1 MPAYT
6 SGSLTGSN
14 LEIGIALVLQDRF
27 SNQARE
33 ASSQIKR
40 LHNEAKMAVTAN
52 LQSAKSMADTV
63 MGWSGRALGGISS
76 MLQEGA
82 GFVDTMTTVKAITA
96 ASDTQMKQ
104 LAETAQ
110 SLGIVTMFDSK
121 EIASGMQYL
130 AMAGNTAEEIQQ
142 MIEGAAYV
150 AGATNMALGGK
161 GGTAD
166 LITNVMSTFQIE
178 AAGAATVGD
187 QLAKAALSSNMSMID
202 LAEAIKYAGADMVNL
217 KRTLPEV
224 AALAGVLGN
233 AGIQGSM
240 AGTAMSNMARYL
252 NKSLVQPSYKGGKAL
267 ATLGLSIKDFTDS
280 NGDLIDLSSAIGKI
294 VGGMK
299 GLSSME
305 VAQVFND
312 IFGVRGN
319 RAAAALA
326 RSLPEYEDLLNKILN
341 QSDGYAKSIV
351 EQRMETIAGGI
362 DQMRSALENLRTTFT
377 TAIAPVLTPIFK
389 GIARIFEG
397 LRNIFAIP
405 GVGKF
410 IASFV
415 TFGSTVIFITAA
427 VTKLKAAWKL
437 LTMDS
442 QVSFLNMIR
451 VIKGGWGEA
460 TWSLQRYM
468 ALERAANATRKG
480 GLAGINPKMSKA
492 EWALMNG
499 MTVGGIYM
507 GSDGKY
513 RWAKGNKAGKRS
525 NTFAGAA
532 DVAAAVG
539 KKGTGATAAGATGG
553 FFAGL
558 FGKSAAKTAA
568 AGAARAGFGAFAG
581 RGLLAVGGRLV
592 GLLGGPIGVGI
603 SILTLVLPSLISA
616 LTGNKEATDANTDA
630 ANKVANQYGNLVE
643 RNKANKFP
651 GEDQILTQM
660 YNAMQYWAEQIRN
673 IKPTAVI
680 NLNVDG
686 KPTIRETVEDMQGET
701 NLTFGMK

>member
-63 MGWSGRALGGISS
+63 MGWSEKALGGISS

-96 ASDTQMKQ
+96 ATDTQMKG
-104 LAETAQ
+104 LSETAQ
-110 SLGIVTMFDSK
+110 SLGIATMFDSK

-202 LAEAIKYAGADMVNL
+202 LAEAVKYAGADMVNL
-217 KRTLPEV
+217 KRSLPEV

-280 NGDLIDLSSAIGKI
+280 NGDLIDLSAAIGKI

-326 RSLPEYEDLLNKILN
+326 RSLPEYESLLKKILYK
-341 QSDGYAKSIV
+341 SDGYAKSIV

-362 DQMRSALENLRTTFT
+362 DQMKSALENLRTTFT
-377 TAIAPVLTPIFK
+377 TAIAPVVTPIFK

-397 LRNIFAIP
+397 IRNIFALP
-405 GVGKF
+405 GIGKS

-415 TFGSTVIFITAA
+415 TFGTTIIFITAA

-468 ALERAANATRKG
+468 ALEQAANATRKG

-492 EWALMNG
+492 EWAMMNG
-499 MTVGGIYM
+499 MPVGGIYL
-507 GSDGKY
+507 GGDGRY
-513 RWAKGNKAGKRS
+513 RWAKGNQAGKRAG
-525 NTFAGAA
+525 TFAAAGDVASAVGSKGKGAA
-532 DVAAAVG
+532 M
-539 KKGTGATAAGATGG
+539 AAGGG

-558 FGKSAAKTAA
+558 FGKGAAKTAA
-568 AGAARAGFGAFAG
+568 SGAARVGFGAFAG
-581 RGLLAVGGRLV
+581 RGILAVGGRLV
-592 GLLGGPIGVGI
+592 GLLGGPIGAGI
-603 SILTLVLPSLISA
+603 SILTLLLPSLISA
-616 LTGNKEATDANTDA
+616 IGGNKDATDANTEA

-660 YNAMQYWAEQIRN
+660 YNAMQYWAEQIRH

-686 KPTIRETVEDMQGET
+686 KPTIKETFEDMQGET
-701 NLTFGMK
+701 NLTLGMK

>member
-96 ASDTQMKQ
+96 ATDTQMKG
-104 LAETAQ
+104 LSETAQ

-202 LAEAIKYAGADMVNL
+202 LAEAVKYAGADMVNL
-217 KRTLPEV
+217 KRSLPEV

-267 ATLGLSIKDFTDS
+267 AALGLSIKDFTDS

-326 RSLPEYEDLLNKILN
+326 RSLPEYESLLNKILYK
-341 QSDGYAKSIV
+341 SDGYAKSIV

-362 DQMRSALENLRTTFT
+362 DQMKSALENLRTTFT
-377 TAIAPVLTPIFK
+377 TAIAPVVTPIFK

-397 LRNIFAIP
+397 IRNIFALP
-405 GVGKF
+405 GIGKA

-415 TFGSTVIFITAA
+415 TFGTTIIFITAA

-468 ALERAANATRKG
+468 ALEKAANATRKG

-492 EWALMNG
+492 EWAMMNG
-499 MTVGGIYM
+499 MPVGGIYL
-507 GSDGKY
+507 GGDGRY
-513 RWAKGNKAGKRS
+513 RWAKGNQAGKRAG
-525 NTFAGAA
+525 TFAAAGDVASAVGSKGKGAA
-532 DVAAAVG
+532 M
-539 KKGTGATAAGATGG
+539 AAGGG

-558 FGKSAAKTAA
+558 FGKGAAKTAA
-568 AGAARAGFGAFAG
+568 SGAARVGFGAFAG
-581 RGLLAVGGRLV
+581 RGILAVGGRLV

-603 SILTLVLPSLISA
+603 SILTLLLPSLISA
-616 LTGNKEATDANTDA
+616 IGGNKDATDANTEA

-651 GEDQILTQM
+651 GEDLILTQM
-660 YNAMQYWAEQIRN
+660 YNAMQYWAEQIRH

-686 KPTIRETVEDMQGET
+686 KPTIKETFEDMQGET
-701 NLTFGMK
+701 NLTLGMK

>member
-96 ASDTQMKQ
+96 ATDTQMKG
-104 LAETAQ
+104 LSETAQ
-110 SLGIVTMFDSK
+110 SLGIATMFDSK

-202 LAEAIKYAGADMVNL
+202 LAEAVKYAGADMVNL
-217 KRTLPEV
+217 KRSLPEV

-267 ATLGLSIKDFTDS
+267 AALGLSIKDFTDS

-319 RAAAALA
+319 RAAAALV
-326 RSLPEYEDLLNKILN
+326 RSLPEYESLLNKILYK
-341 QSDGYAKSIV
+341 SDGYAKSIV

-362 DQMRSALENLRTTFT
+362 DQMKSALENLRTTFT
-377 TAIAPVLTPIFK
+377 TAIAPVVTPIFK

-397 LRNIFAIP
+397 IRNIFALP
-405 GVGKF
+405 GIGKA

-415 TFGSTVIFITAA
+415 TFGTTIIFITAA

-468 ALERAANATRKG
+468 ALEQAANATRKG

-492 EWALMNG
+492 EWAMMNG
-499 MTVGGIYM
+499 MPVGGIYL
-507 GSDGKY
+507 GGDGRY
-513 RWAKGNKAGKRS
+513 RWAKGNQAGKRAG
-525 NTFAGAA
+525 TFAAAGDVASAVGSKGKGAA
-532 DVAAAVG
+532 M
-539 KKGTGATAAGATGG
+539 AAGGG

-558 FGKSAAKTAA
+558 FGKGAAKTAA
-568 AGAARAGFGAFAG
+568 SGAARVGFGAFAG
-581 RGLLAVGGRLV
+581 RGILAVGGRLV

-603 SILTLVLPSLISA
+603 SILTLLLPSLISA
-616 LTGNKEATDANTDA
+616 IGGNKDATDANTEA

-660 YNAMQYWAEQIRN
+660 YNAMQYWAEQIRH

-686 KPTIRETVEDMQGET
+686 KPTIKETFEDMQGET
-701 NLTFGMK
+701 NLTLGMK

>member
-96 ASDTQMKQ
+96 ATDTQMKG
-104 LAETAQ
+104 LSETAQ

-217 KRTLPEV
+217 KRSLPEV

-267 ATLGLSIKDFTDS
+267 AALGLSIKDFTDS

-326 RSLPEYEDLLNKILN
+326 RSLPEYESLLNKILYK
-341 QSDGYAKSIV
+341 SDGYAKSIV

-362 DQMRSALENLRTTFT
+362 DQMKSALENLRTTFT
-377 TAIAPVLTPIFK
+377 TAIAPVVTPIFK

-397 LRNIFAIP
+397 IRNIFALP
-405 GVGKF
+405 GIGKA

-415 TFGSTVIFITAA
+415 TFGTTIIFITAA

-437 LTMDS
+437 LTVDS

-468 ALERAANATRKG
+468 ALEQAANATRKG
-480 GLAGINPKMSKA
+480 GLVGINPKMSKA
-492 EWALMNG
+492 EWAMMNG
-499 MTVGGIYM
+499 MPVGGIYL
-507 GSDGKY
+507 GGDGRY
-513 RWAKGNKAGKRS
+513 RWAKGNQAGKRAG
-525 NTFAGAA
+525 TFAAAGDVASAVGSKGKGAA
-532 DVAAAVG
+532 M
-539 KKGTGATAAGATGG
+539 AAGGG

-558 FGKSAAKTAA
+558 FGKGAAKTAA
-568 AGAARAGFGAFAG
+568 SGAARVGFGAFAG
-581 RGLLAVGGRLV
+581 RGILAVGGRLV

-603 SILTLVLPSLISA
+603 SILTLLLPSLISA
-616 LTGNKEATDANTDA
+616 IGGNKDATDANTEA

-660 YNAMQYWAEQIRN
+660 YNAMQYWAEQIRH

-686 KPTIRETVEDMQGET
+686 KPTIKETFEDMQGET
-701 NLTFGMK
+701 NLTLGMK

>member
-96 ASDTQMKQ
+96 ATDTQMKG
-104 LAETAQ
+104 LSETAQ

-166 LITNVMSTFQIE
+166 LITNIMSTFQIE

-187 QLAKAALSSNMSMID
+187 QLAKAALSSNMSMVD
-202 LAEAIKYAGADMVNL
+202 LAEAVKYAGADMVNL
-217 KRTLPEV
+217 KRSLPEV

-267 ATLGLSIKDFTDS
+267 AALGLSIKDFTDS

-341 QSDGYAKSIV
+341 QSEGYAKSIV

-377 TAIAPVLTPIFK
+377 TAIAPVVTPIFK

-397 LRNIFAIP
+397 IRNIFALP
-405 GVGKF
+405 GIGKA

-415 TFGSTVIFITAA
+415 TFGTTIIFITAA

-468 ALERAANATRKG
+468 ALEKAANATRKG

-492 EWALMNG
+492 EWAMMNG
-499 MTVGGIYM
+499 MPVGGIYL
-507 GSDGKY
+507 GGDGRY
-513 RWAKGNKAGKRS
+513 RWAKGNQAGKRAG
-525 NTFAGAA
+525 TFAAAGDVASAVGSKGKGAA
-532 DVAAAVG
+532 M
-539 KKGTGATAAGATGG
+539 AAGGG
-553 FFAGL
+553 FLAGL
-558 FGKSAAKTAA
+558 FGKGAAKTAA
-568 AGAARAGFGAFAG
+568 SGAARVGFGAFAG

-603 SILTLVLPSLISA
+603 SILTLLLPSLISA
-616 LTGNKEATDANTDA
+616 IGGNKDATDDNTEA

-660 YNAMQYWAEQIRN
+660 YNAMQYWAEQIRH

-686 KPTIRETVEDMQGET
+686 KPTIRETFEDMQGET
-701 NLTFGMK
+701 NLTLGMK

>member
-96 ASDTQMKQ
+96 ATDTQMKG
-104 LAETAQ
+104 LSETAQ

-142 MIEGAAYV
+142 MIESAAYV

-202 LAEAIKYAGADMVNL
+202 LAEAVKYAGADMVNL
-217 KRTLPEV
+217 KRSLPEV

-267 ATLGLSIKDFTDS
+267 AALGLSIKDFTDS

-326 RSLPEYEDLLNKILN
+326 RSLPEYESLLNKILYK
-341 QSDGYAKSIV
+341 SDGYAKSIV

-362 DQMRSALENLRTTFT
+362 DQMKSALENLRTTFT
-377 TAIAPVLTPIFK
+377 TAIAPVVTPIFK

-397 LRNIFAIP
+397 IRNIFALP
-405 GVGKF
+405 GIGKA

-415 TFGSTVIFITAA
+415 TFGTTIIFITAA

-468 ALERAANATRKG
+468 ALEQAANATRKG

-492 EWALMNG
+492 EWAMMNG
-499 MTVGGIYM
+499 MPVGGIYL
-507 GSDGKY
+507 GGDGRY
-513 RWAKGNKAGKRS
+513 RWAKGNQAGKRAG
-525 NTFAGAA
+525 TFAAAGDVASAVGSKGKGAA
-532 DVAAAVG
+532 M
-539 KKGTGATAAGATGG
+539 AAGGG

-558 FGKSAAKTAA
+558 FGKGAAKTAA
-568 AGAARAGFGAFAG
+568 SGAARVGFGAFAG
-581 RGLLAVGGRLV
+581 RGILAVGGRLV

-603 SILTLVLPSLISA
+603 SILTLLLPSLISA
-616 LTGNKEATDANTDA
+616 IGGNKDATDANTEA

-660 YNAMQYWAEQIRN
+660 YNAMQYWAEQIRH

-686 KPTIRETVEDMQGET
+686 KPTIKETFEDMQGET
-701 NLTFGMK
+701 NLTLGMK

>member
-40 LHNEAKMAVTAN
+40 LHNEAKLAVTAN

-96 ASDTQMKQ
+96 ATDTQMKG
-104 LAETAQ
+104 LSETAQ
-110 SLGIVTMFDSK
+110 SLGIATMFDSK

-202 LAEAIKYAGADMVNL
+202 LAEAVKYAGADMVNL
-217 KRTLPEV
+217 KRSLPEV

-280 NGDLIDLSSAIGKI
+280 NGDLIDLSAAIGKI

-326 RSLPEYEDLLNKILN
+326 RSLPEYESLLNKILYK
-341 QSDGYAKSIV
+341 SDGYAKSIV

-362 DQMRSALENLRTTFT
+362 DQMKSALENLRTTFT
-377 TAIAPVLTPIFK
+377 TAIAPVVTPIFK

-397 LRNIFAIP
+397 IRNIFALP
-405 GVGKF
+405 GIGKA

-415 TFGSTVIFITAA
+415 TFGTTIIFITAA

-468 ALERAANATRKG
+468 ALEQAANATRKG

-492 EWALMNG
+492 ELAMMNG
-499 MTVGGIYM
+499 MPVGGIYL
-507 GSDGKY
+507 GGDGRY
-513 RWAKGNKAGKRS
+513 RWAKGNQAGKRAG
-525 NTFAGAA
+525 TFAAAGDVASAVGSKGKGAA
-532 DVAAAVG
+532 M
-539 KKGTGATAAGATGG
+539 AAGGG

-558 FGKSAAKTAA
+558 FGKGAAKTAA
-568 AGAARAGFGAFAG
+568 SGAARVGFGAFAG
-581 RGLLAVGGRLV
+581 RGILAVGGRLV

-603 SILTLVLPSLISA
+603 SILTLLLPSLISA
-616 LTGNKEATDANTDA
+616 IGGNKDATDANTEA

-660 YNAMQYWAEQIRN
+660 YNAMQYWAEQIRH

-686 KPTIRETVEDMQGET
+686 KPTIKETFEDMQGET
-701 NLTFGMK
+701 NLTLGMK

>member
-96 ASDTQMKQ
+96 ATDTQMKG
-104 LAETAQ
+104 LSETAQ

-202 LAEAIKYAGADMVNL
+202 LAEAVKYAGADMVNL
-217 KRTLPEV
+217 KRSLPEV

-280 NGDLIDLSSAIGKI
+280 NGDLIDLSAAIGKI

-377 TAIAPVLTPIFK
+377 TVIAPVITPVFK
-389 GIARIFEG
+389 RLAQFFEFV
-397 LRNIFAIP
+397 RNILTIP
-405 GVGKF
+405 VLGPALTQF
-410 IASFV
+410 I
-415 TFGSTVIFITAA
+415 TFGTTGVFLIATF
-427 VTKLKAAWKL
+427 TKLKAAWKL
-437 LTMDS
+437 LTVDS

-460 TWSLQRYM
+460 TWSLSRYM

-480 GLAGINPKMSKA
+480 GLAGINPRMSKA
-492 EWALMNG
+492 EWAMMNG
-499 MTVGGIYM
+499 MPVGGIYI
-507 GSDGKY
+507 GADGRPRY
-513 RWAKGNKAGKRS
+513 AKGNQAGKRAG
-525 NTFAGAA
+525 TFASVDATQKAMTGKGA
-532 DVAAAVG
+532 
-539 KKGTGATAAGATGG
+539 ATAAGAGG

>member
-52 LQSAKSMADTV
+52 LQSAKSMTDTV

-96 ASDTQMKQ
+96 ATDTQMKG
-104 LAETAQ
+104 LSETAQ
-110 SLGIVTMFDSK
+110 SLGIATMFDSK

-202 LAEAIKYAGADMVNL
+202 LAEAVKYAGADMVNL
-217 KRTLPEV
+217 KRSLPEV

-267 ATLGLSIKDFTDS
+267 AALGLSIKDFTDS

-326 RSLPEYEDLLNKILN
+326 RSLPEYESLLNKILYK
-341 QSDGYAKSIV
+341 SDGYAKSIV

-362 DQMRSALENLRTTFT
+362 DQMKSALENLRTTFT
-377 TAIAPVLTPIFK
+377 TAIAPVVTPIFK

-397 LRNIFAIP
+397 IRNIFALP
-405 GVGKF
+405 GIGKA

-415 TFGSTVIFITAA
+415 TFGTTIIFITAA

-437 LTMDS
+437 LTLDS

-468 ALERAANATRKG
+468 ALEQAANATRKG

-492 EWALMNG
+492 EWAMMNG
-499 MTVGGIYM
+499 MPVGGIYL
-507 GSDGKY
+507 GGDGRY
-513 RWAKGNKAGKRS
+513 RWAKGNQAGKRAG
-525 NTFAGAA
+525 TFAAAGDVASAVGSKGKGAA
-532 DVAAAVG
+532 M
-539 KKGTGATAAGATGG
+539 AAGGG

-558 FGKSAAKTAA
+558 FGKGAAKTAA
-568 AGAARAGFGAFAG
+568 SGAARVGFGAFAG
-581 RGLLAVGGRLV
+581 RGILAVGGRLV

-603 SILTLVLPSLISA
+603 SILTLLLPSLISA
-616 LTGNKEATDANTDA
+616 IGGNKGATDANTEA

-660 YNAMQYWAEQIRN
+660 YNAMQYWAEQIRH

-686 KPTIRETVEDMQGET
+686 KPTIKETFEDMQGET
-701 NLTFGMK
+701 NLTLGMK

>member
-1 MPAYT
+1 MPTYT

-63 MGWSGRALGGISS
+63 VGWSGRALGGISS

-96 ASDTQMKQ
+96 ATDTQMKG
-104 LAETAQ
+104 LSETAQ
-110 SLGIVTMFDSK
+110 SLGIATMFDSK

-202 LAEAIKYAGADMVNL
+202 LAEAVKYAGADMVNL
-217 KRTLPEV
+217 KRSLPEV

-280 NGDLIDLSSAIGKI
+280 NGDLIDLSAAIGKI

-326 RSLPEYEDLLNKILN
+326 RSLPEYESLLNKILYK
-341 QSDGYAKSIV
+341 SDGYAKSIV

-362 DQMRSALENLRTTFT
+362 DQMKSALENLRTTFT
-377 TAIAPVLTPIFK
+377 TAIAPVVTPIFK

-397 LRNIFAIP
+397 IRNIFALP
-405 GVGKF
+405 GIGKA

-415 TFGSTVIFITAA
+415 TFGTTIIFITAA

-468 ALERAANATRKG
+468 ALEQAANATRKG

-492 EWALMNG
+492 EWAMMNG
-499 MTVGGIYM
+499 MPVGGIYL
-507 GSDGKY
+507 GGDGRY
-513 RWAKGNKAGKRS
+513 RWAKGNQAGKRAG
-525 NTFAGAA
+525 TFAAAGDVASAVGSKGKGAA
-532 DVAAAVG
+532 M
-539 KKGTGATAAGATGG
+539 AAGGG

-558 FGKSAAKTAA
+558 FGKGAAKTAA
-568 AGAARAGFGAFAG
+568 SGAARVGFGAFAG
-581 RGLLAVGGRLV
+581 RGILAVGGRLV

-603 SILTLVLPSLISA
+603 SILTLLLPSLISA
-616 LTGNKEATDANTDA
+616 IGGNKDATDANTEA

-660 YNAMQYWAEQIRN
+660 YNAMQYWAEQIRH

-686 KPTIRETVEDMQGET
+686 KPTIKETFEDMQGET
-701 NLTFGMK
+701 NLTLGMK

>member
-96 ASDTQMKQ
+96 ATDTQMKG
-104 LAETAQ
+104 LSETAQ

-166 LITNVMSTFQIE
+166 LITNVMSTFQVE

-202 LAEAIKYAGADMVNL
+202 LAEAVKYAGADMVNL
-217 KRTLPEV
+217 KRSLPEV

-267 ATLGLSIKDFTDS
+267 AALGLSIKDFTDS

-326 RSLPEYEDLLNKILN
+326 RSLPEYESLLNKILYK
-341 QSDGYAKSIV
+341 SDGYAKSIV

-362 DQMRSALENLRTTFT
+362 DQMKSALENLRTTFT
-377 TAIAPVLTPIFK
+377 TAIAPVVTPIFK

-397 LRNIFAIP
+397 IRNIFALP
-405 GVGKF
+405 GIGKA

-415 TFGSTVIFITAA
+415 TFGTTIIFITAA

-468 ALERAANATRKG
+468 ALEKAANATRKG
-480 GLAGINPKMSKA
+480 GLAGINPRMSKA
-492 EWALMNG
+492 EWAMMNG
-499 MTVGGIYM
+499 MPVGGIYL
-507 GSDGKY
+507 GGDGRY
-513 RWAKGNKAGKRS
+513 RWAKGNQAGKRAG
-525 NTFAGAA
+525 TFAAAGDVASAVGSRGRGAA
-532 DVAAAVG
+532 M
-539 KKGTGATAAGATGG
+539 AAGGG
-553 FFAGL
+553 FLAGL
-558 FGKSAAKTAA
+558 FGRGAANTAA
-568 AGAARAGFGAFAG
+568 SGAARVGFGAFAG

-603 SILTLVLPSLISA
+603 SILTLLLPSLISA
-616 LTGNKEATDANTDA
+616 IGGNKDATDANTEA

-660 YNAMQYWAEQIRN
+660 YNAMQYWAEQIRH

-686 KPTIRETVEDMQGET
+686 KPTIRETFEDMQGET
-701 NLTFGMK
+701 NLTLGMK

>member
-96 ASDTQMKQ
+96 ATDTQMKG
-104 LAETAQ
+104 LSETAQ

-202 LAEAIKYAGADMVNL
+202 LAEAVKYAGADMVNL
-217 KRTLPEV
+217 KRSLPEV

-267 ATLGLSIKDFTDS
+267 AAFGLSIKDFTDS

-305 VAQVFND
+305 VAQAFND

-326 RSLPEYEDLLNKILN
+326 RSLPEYESLLNKILYK
-341 QSDGYAKSIV
+341 SDGYAKSIV

-362 DQMRSALENLRTTFT
+362 DQMKSALENLRTTFT
-377 TAIAPVLTPIFK
+377 TAIAPVVTPIFK

-397 LRNIFAIP
+397 IRNIFALP
-405 GVGKF
+405 GIGKA

-415 TFGSTVIFITAA
+415 TFGTTIIFITAA

-437 LTMDS
+437 LTTDS

-468 ALERAANATRKG
+468 ALEQAANATRKG

-492 EWALMNG
+492 EWAMMNG
-499 MTVGGIYM
+499 MPVGGIYL
-507 GSDGKY
+507 GGDGRY
-513 RWAKGNKAGKRS
+513 RWAKGNQAGKRAG
-525 NTFAGAA
+525 TFAAAGDVASAVGSKGKGAA
-532 DVAAAVG
+532 M
-539 KKGTGATAAGATGG
+539 AAGGG

-558 FGKSAAKTAA
+558 FGKGAAKTAA
-568 AGAARAGFGAFAG
+568 SGAARVGFGAFAG
-581 RGLLAVGGRLV
+581 RGILAVGGRLV

-603 SILTLVLPSLISA
+603 SILTLLLPSLISA
-616 LTGNKEATDANTDA
+616 IGGNKDATDANTEA

-660 YNAMQYWAEQIRN
+660 YNAMQYWAEQIRH

-686 KPTIRETVEDMQGET
+686 KPTIRETFEDMQGET
-701 NLTFGMK
+701 NLTLGMK

>member
-96 ASDTQMKQ
+96 ATDTQMKG
-104 LAETAQ
+104 LSETAQ
-110 SLGIVTMFDSK
+110 SLGIATMFDSK

-202 LAEAIKYAGADMVNL
+202 LAEAVKYAGADMVNL

-280 NGDLIDLSSAIGKI
+280 NGDLIDLSAAIGKI

-326 RSLPEYEDLLNKILN
+326 RSLPEYESLLNKILYK
-341 QSDGYAKSIV
+341 SDGYAKSIV

-362 DQMRSALENLRTTFT
+362 DQMKSALENLRTTFT
-377 TAIAPVLTPIFK
+377 TAIAPVVTPIFK

-397 LRNIFAIP
+397 IRNIFALP
-405 GVGKF
+405 GIGKA

-415 TFGSTVIFITAA
+415 TFGTTIIFITAA

-468 ALERAANATRKG
+468 ALEQAANATRKG
-480 GLAGINPKMSKA
+480 GLAGINPKMSKV
-492 EWALMNG
+492 EWAMMNG
-499 MTVGGIYM
+499 MPVGGIYL
-507 GSDGKY
+507 GGDGRY
-513 RWAKGNKAGKRS
+513 RWAKGNQAGKRAG
-525 NTFAGAA
+525 TFAAAGDVASAVGSKGKGAA
-532 DVAAAVG
+532 M
-539 KKGTGATAAGATGG
+539 AAGGG

-558 FGKSAAKTAA
+558 FGKGAAKTAA
-568 AGAARAGFGAFAG
+568 SGAARVGFGAFAG
-581 RGLLAVGGRLV
+581 RGILAVGGRLV

-603 SILTLVLPSLISA
+603 SILTLLLPSLISA
-616 LTGNKEATDANTDA
+616 IGGNKDATDANTEA

-660 YNAMQYWAEQIRN
+660 YNAMQYWAEQIRH

-686 KPTIRETVEDMQGET
+686 KPTIKETFEDMQGET
-701 NLTFGMK
+701 NLTLGMK

>member
-1 MPAYT
+1 
-6 SGSLTGSN
+6 
-14 LEIGIALVLQDRF
+14 
-27 SNQARE
+27 
-33 ASSQIKR
+33 
-40 LHNEAKMAVTAN
+40 MAVTAN

-96 ASDTQMKQ
+96 ATDTQMKG
-104 LAETAQ
+104 LSETAQ

-202 LAEAIKYAGADMVNL
+202 LAEAVKYAGADMVNL

-280 NGDLIDLSSAIGKI
+280 NGDLIDLSAAIGKI

-377 TAIAPVLTPIFK
+377 TVIAPVITPVFK
-389 GIARIFEG
+389 RLAQFFEFV
-397 LRNIFAIP
+397 RNILTIP
-405 GVGKF
+405 VLGPALTQF
-410 IASFV
+410 I
-415 TFGSTVIFITAA
+415 TFGTTGVFLIATF
-427 VTKLKAAWKL
+427 TKLKAAWKL

-460 TWSLQRYM
+460 TWSLSRYM

-480 GLAGINPKMSKA
+480 GLAGINPRMSKA
-492 EWALMNG
+492 EWAMMNG
-499 MTVGGIYM
+499 MPVGGIYI
-507 GSDGKY
+507 GADGRPRY
-513 RWAKGNKAGKRS
+513 AKGNQAGKRAG
-525 NTFAGAA
+525 TFASVDATQKAMTGKGA
-532 DVAAAVG
+532 
-539 KKGTGATAAGATGG
+539 ATAAGAGG

-686 KPTIRETVEDMQGET
+686 KPTIRETFEDMQGET
-701 NLTFGMK
+701 NLTLGMK

>member
-104 LAETAQ
+104 LADTAQ

-202 LAEAIKYAGADMVNL
+202 LAEAVKYAGADMVNL

-280 NGDLIDLSSAIGKI
+280 NGDLIDLSAAIGKI

-341 QSDGYAKSIV
+341 ESDGYAKSIV

-460 TWSLQRYM
+460 TWSLSRYM

-480 GLAGINPKMSKA
+480 GLAGINPRMSKA
-492 EWALMNG
+492 EWAMMNG
-499 MTVGGIYM
+499 MPVGGIYI
-507 GSDGKY
+507 GADGRPRY
-513 RWAKGNKAGKRS
+513 AKGNQAGKRAG
-525 NTFAGAA
+525 TFASVDATQKA
-532 DVAAAVG
+532 MTG
-539 KKGTGATAAGATGG
+539 KGVATAAGAGG

>member
-280 NGDLIDLSSAIGKI
+280 NGDLIDLSAAIGKI

-460 TWSLQRYM
+460 TWSLSRYM

-480 GLAGINPKMSKA
+480 GLAGINPRMSKA
-492 EWALMNG
+492 EWAMMNG
-499 MTVGGIYM
+499 MPVGGIYI
-507 GSDGKY
+507 GADGRPRY
-513 RWAKGNKAGKRS
+513 AKGNQAGKRAG
-525 NTFAGAA
+525 TFASVDATQKAMAGKGAA
-532 DVAAAVG
+532 A
-539 KKGTGATAAGATGG
+539 AAGAGG

-603 SILTLVLPSLISA
+603 SILTLILPSLISA
-616 LTGNKEATDANTDA
+616 ITGNKEATDANTDA

>member
-96 ASDTQMKQ
+96 ATDTQMKG
-104 LAETAQ
+104 LSETAQ
-110 SLGIVTMFDSK
+110 SLGIATMFDSK

-187 QLAKAALSSNMSMID
+187 QLSKAALSSNMSMID
-202 LAEAIKYAGADMVNL
+202 LAEAVKYAGADMVNL

-280 NGDLIDLSSAIGKI
+280 NGDLIDLSAAIGKI

-326 RSLPEYEDLLNKILN
+326 RSLPEYESLLNKILYK
-341 QSDGYAKSIV
+341 SDGYAKSIV

-362 DQMRSALENLRTTFT
+362 DQMKSALENLRTTFT
-377 TAIAPVLTPIFK
+377 TAIAPVVTPIFK

-397 LRNIFAIP
+397 IRNIFALP
-405 GVGKF
+405 GIGKA

-415 TFGSTVIFITAA
+415 TFGTTIIFITAA

-468 ALERAANATRKG
+468 ALEQAANATRKG

-492 EWALMNG
+492 EWAMMNG
-499 MTVGGIYM
+499 MPVGGIYL
-507 GSDGKY
+507 GGDGRY
-513 RWAKGNKAGKRS
+513 RWAKGNQAGKRAG
-525 NTFAGAA
+525 TFAAAGDVASAVGSKGKGAA
-532 DVAAAVG
+532 M
-539 KKGTGATAAGATGG
+539 AAGGG

-558 FGKSAAKTAA
+558 FGKGAAKTAA
-568 AGAARAGFGAFAG
+568 SGAARVGFGAFAG
-581 RGLLAVGGRLV
+581 RGILAVGGRLV

-603 SILTLVLPSLISA
+603 SILTLLLPSLISA
-616 LTGNKEATDANTDA
+616 IGGNKDATDANTEA

-660 YNAMQYWAEQIRN
+660 YNAMQYWAEQIRH

-686 KPTIRETVEDMQGET
+686 KPTIKETFEDMQGET
-701 NLTFGMK
+701 NLTLGMK

>member
-110 SLGIVTMFDSK
+110 SLGIATMFDSK

-202 LAEAIKYAGADMVNL
+202 LAEAVKYAGADMVNL

-280 NGDLIDLSSAIGKI
+280 NGDLIDLSAAIGKI

-460 TWSLQRYM
+460 TWSLSRYM

-480 GLAGINPKMSKA
+480 GLAGINPRMSKA
-492 EWALMNG
+492 EWAMMNG
-499 MTVGGIYM
+499 MPVGGIYI
-507 GSDGKY
+507 GADGRPRY
-513 RWAKGNKAGKRS
+513 AKGNQAGKRAG
-525 NTFAGAA
+525 TFASVDATQKAMAGKGAA
-532 DVAAAVG
+532 
-539 KKGTGATAAGATGG
+539 
-553 FFAGL
+553 
-558 FGKSAAKTAA
+558 AA
-568 AGAARAGFGAFAG
+568 AGAGGF
-581 RGLLAVGGRLV
+581 LLVCLV
-592 GLLGGPIGVGI
+592 R
-603 SILTLVLPSLISA
+603 VLPKL
-616 LTGNKEATDANTDA
+616 LQLELLEQGL
-630 ANKVANQYGNLVE
+630 GHLLVE
-643 RNKANKFP
+643 V
-651 GEDQILTQM
+651 
-660 YNAMQYWAEQIRN
+660 Y
-673 IKPTAVI
+673 
-680 NLNVDG
+680 
-686 KPTIRETVEDMQGET
+686 
-701 NLTFGMK
+701 

>member
-202 LAEAIKYAGADMVNL
+202 LAEAVKYAGADMVNL

-267 ATLGLSIKDFTDS
+267 ATLGLSIRDFTDS
-280 NGDLIDLSSAIGKI
+280 NGDLIDLSAAIGKI

-341 QSDGYAKSIV
+341 ESDGYAKSIV

-460 TWSLQRYM
+460 TWSLSRYM

-480 GLAGINPKMSKA
+480 GLAGINPRMSKA
-492 EWALMNG
+492 EWAMMNG
-499 MTVGGIYM
+499 MPVGGIYI
-507 GSDGKY
+507 GADGRPRY
-513 RWAKGNKAGKRS
+513 AKGNQAGKRAG
-525 NTFAGAA
+525 TFASVDATQKALTGKGA
-532 DVAAAVG
+532 
-539 KKGTGATAAGATGG
+539 ATAAGAGG

-643 RNKANKFP
+643 KNKANKFP

>member
-96 ASDTQMKQ
+96 ATDTQMKG
-104 LAETAQ
+104 LSETAQ
-110 SLGIVTMFDSK
+110 SLGIATMFDSK

-202 LAEAIKYAGADMVNL
+202 LAEAVKYAGADMVNL
-217 KRTLPEV
+217 KRSLPEV

-267 ATLGLSIKDFTDS
+267 AALGLSIKDFTDS

-326 RSLPEYEDLLNKILN
+326 RSLPEYESLLNKILYK
-341 QSDGYAKSIV
+341 SDGYAKSIV

-362 DQMRSALENLRTTFT
+362 DQMKSALENLRTTFT
-377 TAIAPVLTPIFK
+377 TAIAPVVTPIFK

-397 LRNIFAIP
+397 IRNIFALP
-405 GVGKF
+405 GIGKA

-415 TFGSTVIFITAA
+415 TFGTTIIFITAA

-468 ALERAANATRKG
+468 ALEQAANATRKG

-492 EWALMNG
+492 EWAMMNG
-499 MTVGGIYM
+499 MPVGGIYL
-507 GSDGKY
+507 GGDGRY
-513 RWAKGNKAGKRS
+513 RWAKSNQAGKRAG
-525 NTFAGAA
+525 TFAAAGDVASAVGSKGKGAA
-532 DVAAAVG
+532 M
-539 KKGTGATAAGATGG
+539 AAGGG

-558 FGKSAAKTAA
+558 FGKGAAKTAA
-568 AGAARAGFGAFAG
+568 SGAARVGFGAFAG
-581 RGLLAVGGRLV
+581 RGILAVGGRLV

-603 SILTLVLPSLISA
+603 SILTLLLPSLISA
-616 LTGNKEATDANTDA
+616 IGGNKDATDANTEA

-660 YNAMQYWAEQIRN
+660 YNAMQYWAEQIRH

-686 KPTIRETVEDMQGET
+686 KPTIKETFEDMQGET
-701 NLTFGMK
+701 NLTLGMK

>member
-40 LHNEAKMAVTAN
+40 LHNEAKIAVTAN

-96 ASDTQMKQ
+96 ATDTQMKG
-104 LAETAQ
+104 LSETAQ
-110 SLGIVTMFDSK
+110 SLGIATMFDSK

-166 LITNVMSTFQIE
+166 LITNIMSTFQIE

-187 QLAKAALSSNMSMID
+187 QLVKAALSSNMSMID
-202 LAEAIKYAGADMVNL
+202 LAEAVKYAGADMVNL
-217 KRTLPEV
+217 KRSLPEV

-280 NGDLIDLSSAIGKI
+280 NGDLIDLSAAIGKI

-326 RSLPEYEDLLNKILN
+326 RSLPEYESLLNKILYK
-341 QSDGYAKSIV
+341 SDGYAKSIV

-362 DQMRSALENLRTTFT
+362 DQMKSALENLRTTFT
-377 TAIAPVLTPIFK
+377 TAIAPVVTPIFK

-397 LRNIFAIP
+397 IRNIFALP
-405 GVGKF
+405 GIGKA

-415 TFGSTVIFITAA
+415 TFGTTIIFITAA

-468 ALERAANATRKG
+468 ALEQAANATRKG

-492 EWALMNG
+492 EWAMMNG
-499 MTVGGIYM
+499 MPVGGIYL
-507 GSDGKY
+507 GGDGRY
-513 RWAKGNKAGKRS
+513 RWAKGNQAGKRAG
-525 NTFAGAA
+525 TFAAAGDVASAVGSKGKGAA
-532 DVAAAVG
+532 M
-539 KKGTGATAAGATGG
+539 AAGGG

-558 FGKSAAKTAA
+558 FGKGAAKTAA
-568 AGAARAGFGAFAG
+568 SGAARVGFGAFAG
-581 RGLLAVGGRLV
+581 RGILAVGGRLV

-603 SILTLVLPSLISA
+603 SILTLLLPSLISA
-616 LTGNKEATDANTDA
+616 IGGNKDATDANTEA

-660 YNAMQYWAEQIRN
+660 YNAMQYWAEQIRH

-686 KPTIRETVEDMQGET
+686 KPTIKETFEDMQGET
-701 NLTFGMK
+701 NLTLGMK

>member
-96 ASDTQMKQ
+96 ATDTQMKG
-104 LAETAQ
+104 LSETAQ
-110 SLGIVTMFDSK
+110 SLGIATMFDSK

-202 LAEAIKYAGADMVNL
+202 LAEAVKYAGADMVNL

-280 NGDLIDLSSAIGKI
+280 NGDLIDLSAAIGKI

-326 RSLPEYEDLLNKILN
+326 RSLPEYESLLNKILYK
-341 QSDGYAKSIV
+341 SDGYAKSIV

-362 DQMRSALENLRTTFT
+362 DQMKSALENLRTTFT
-377 TAIAPVLTPIFK
+377 TAIAPVVTPIFK

-397 LRNIFAIP
+397 IRNIFALP
-405 GVGKF
+405 GIGKA

-415 TFGSTVIFITAA
+415 TFGTTIIFITAA

-437 LTMDS
+437 LTTDS

-468 ALERAANATRKG
+468 ALEQAANATRKG

-492 EWALMNG
+492 EWAMMNG
-499 MTVGGIYM
+499 MPVGGIYL
-507 GSDGKY
+507 GGDGRY
-513 RWAKGNKAGKRS
+513 RWAKGNQAGKRAG
-525 NTFAGAA
+525 TFAAAGDVASAVGSKGKGAA
-532 DVAAAVG
+532 M
-539 KKGTGATAAGATGG
+539 AAGGG

-558 FGKSAAKTAA
+558 FGKGAAKTAA
-568 AGAARAGFGAFAG
+568 SGAARVGFGAFAG
-581 RGLLAVGGRLV
+581 RGILAVGGRLV

-603 SILTLVLPSLISA
+603 SILTLLLPSLISA
-616 LTGNKEATDANTDA
+616 IGGNKDATDANTEA

-660 YNAMQYWAEQIRN
+660 YNAMQYWAEQIRH

-686 KPTIRETVEDMQGET
+686 KPTIKETFEDMQGET
-701 NLTFGMK
+701 NLTLGMK

>member
-96 ASDTQMKQ
+96 ATDTQMKD
-104 LAETAQ
+104 LSETAQ
-110 SLGIVTMFDSK
+110 SLGIATMFDSK
-121 EIASGMQYL
+121 EIASGAQYL
-130 AMAGNTAEEIQQ
+130 AMAGNSIEEIQQ
-142 MIEGAAYV
+142 MIKGAAYV

-166 LITNVMSTFQIE
+166 LLTNVMSTFQIE

-217 KRTLPEV
+217 KRSLPEV

-267 ATLGLSIKDFTDS
+267 AALGLSIKDFTDS
-280 NGDLIDLSSAIGKI
+280 NGDLVDLSTAIGKI

-299 GLSSME
+299 GLSSMQ

-319 RAAAALA
+319 RSAAALA
-326 RSLPEYEDLLNKILN
+326 RSLPEYESLLNKILYE
-341 QSDGYAKSIV
+341 SDGYAKSIV

-362 DQMRSALENLRTTFT
+362 DQMKSALENLRTTFT
-377 TAIAPVLTPIFK
+377 TAIAPVVTPIFK

-397 LRNIFAIP
+397 IRNIFALP
-405 GVGKF
+405 GIGKA
-410 IASFV
+410 IASLV
-415 TFGSTVIFITAA
+415 TFGTTIVFITAV

-468 ALERAANATRKG
+468 ALEKAANATRKG

-492 EWALMNG
+492 EWAMVNG
-499 MTVGGIYM
+499 VPVGGIYV
-507 GSDGKY
+507 GGDGRY
-513 RWAKGNKAGKRS
+513 RWAKGNQAGKRAG
-525 NTFAGAA
+525 TFAAAGDVASAVSSKGKGAA
-532 DVAAAVG
+532 M
-539 KKGTGATAAGATGG
+539 AAGGG
-553 FFAGL
+553 FLAGL
-558 FGKSAAKTAA
+558 FGKGAAKTAA
-568 AGAARAGFGAFAG
+568 SGAAKVGFGAFAG
-581 RGLLAVGGRLV
+581 RGILAVGGRLV

-603 SILTLVLPSLISA
+603 SILTLLLPSLISA
-616 LTGNKEATDANTDA
+616 IGGNKDATDANTEA

-660 YNAMQYWAEQIRN
+660 YNAMQYWAEQIRH

-686 KPTIRETVEDMQGET
+686 RPTIRETFEDMQGET
-701 NLTFGMK
+701 NLTLGMK

>member
-96 ASDTQMKQ
+96 ATDTQMKG
-104 LAETAQ
+104 LSETAQ
-110 SLGIVTMFDSK
+110 SLGIATMFDSK

-202 LAEAIKYAGADMVNL
+202 LAEAVKYAGADMVNL

-280 NGDLIDLSSAIGKI
+280 NGDLIDLSAAIGKI

-326 RSLPEYEDLLNKILN
+326 RSLPEYESLLNKILYK
-341 QSDGYAKSIV
+341 SDGYAKSIV

-362 DQMRSALENLRTTFT
+362 DQMKSALENLRTTFT
-377 TAIAPVLTPIFK
+377 TAIAPVVTPIFK

-397 LRNIFAIP
+397 IRNIFALP
-405 GVGKF
+405 GIGKA

-415 TFGSTVIFITAA
+415 TFGTTIIFITAA

-468 ALERAANATRKG
+468 ALEQAANATRKG

-492 EWALMNG
+492 EWAMMNG
-499 MTVGGIYM
+499 MPVGGIYL
-507 GSDGKY
+507 GGDGRY
-513 RWAKGNKAGKRS
+513 RWAKGNQAGKRAG
-525 NTFAGAA
+525 TFAAAGDVASAVGSKGKGAA
-532 DVAAAVG
+532 M
-539 KKGTGATAAGATGG
+539 AAGGG

-558 FGKSAAKTAA
+558 FGKGAAKTAA
-568 AGAARAGFGAFAG
+568 SGAARVGFGAFAG
-581 RGLLAVGGRLV
+581 RGILAVGGRLV

-603 SILTLVLPSLISA
+603 SILTLLLPSLISA
-616 LTGNKEATDANTDA
+616 IGGNKDATDANIEA

-660 YNAMQYWAEQIRN
+660 YNAMQYWAEQIRH

-686 KPTIRETVEDMQGET
+686 KPTIKETFEDMQGET
-701 NLTFGMK
+701 NLTLGMK

>member
-96 ASDTQMKQ
+96 ATDTQMKG
-104 LAETAQ
+104 LSETAQ
-110 SLGIVTMFDSK
+110 SLGIATMFDSK

-202 LAEAIKYAGADMVNL
+202 LAEAVKYAGADMVNL
-217 KRTLPEV
+217 KRSLPEV

-267 ATLGLSIKDFTDS
+267 AALGLSIKDFTDS

-326 RSLPEYEDLLNKILN
+326 RSLPEYESLLNKILYK
-341 QSDGYAKSIV
+341 SDGYAKSIV

-362 DQMRSALENLRTTFT
+362 DQMKSALENLRTTFT
-377 TAIAPVLTPIFK
+377 TAIAPVVTPIFK

-397 LRNIFAIP
+397 IRNIFALP
-405 GVGKF
+405 GIGKA

-415 TFGSTVIFITAA
+415 TFGTTIIFITAA

-468 ALERAANATRKG
+468 ALEQAANATRKG

-492 EWALMNG
+492 EWAMMNG
-499 MTVGGIYM
+499 MPVGGIYL
-507 GSDGKY
+507 GGDGRY
-513 RWAKGNKAGKRS
+513 RWAKGNQAGKRAG
-525 NTFAGAA
+525 TFAAAGDVASAVGSKGKGAA
-532 DVAAAVG
+532 M
-539 KKGTGATAAGATGG
+539 AAGGG

-558 FGKSAAKTAA
+558 FGKGAAKTAA
-568 AGAARAGFGAFAG
+568 SGAARVGFGAFAG
-581 RGLLAVGGRLV
+581 RGILAVGGRLV

-603 SILTLVLPSLISA
+603 SILTLLLPSLISA
-616 LTGNKEATDANTDA
+616 IGGNKDATDANTEA
-630 ANKVANQYGNLVE
+630 ANKVANQCGNLVE

-660 YNAMQYWAEQIRN
+660 YNAMQYWAEQIRH

-686 KPTIRETVEDMQGET
+686 KPTIKETFEDMQGET
-701 NLTFGMK
+701 NLTLGMK

>member
-96 ASDTQMKQ
+96 ATDTQMKG
-104 LAETAQ
+104 LSETAQ
-110 SLGIVTMFDSK
+110 SLGIATMFDSK

-202 LAEAIKYAGADMVNL
+202 LAEAVKYAGADMVNL
-217 KRTLPEV
+217 KRSLPEV

-280 NGDLIDLSSAIGKI
+280 NGDLIDLSAAIGKI

-326 RSLPEYEDLLNKILN
+326 RSLPEYESLLNKILYK
-341 QSDGYAKSIV
+341 SDGYAKSIV

-362 DQMRSALENLRTTFT
+362 DQMKSALENLRTTFT
-377 TAIAPVLTPIFK
+377 TAIAPVVTPIFK

-397 LRNIFAIP
+397 IRNIFALP
-405 GVGKF
+405 GIGKS

-415 TFGSTVIFITAA
+415 TFGTTIIFITAA

-468 ALERAANATRKG
+468 ALEQAANATRKG

-492 EWALMNG
+492 EWAMMNG
-499 MTVGGIYM
+499 MPVGGIYL
-507 GSDGKY
+507 GGDGRY
-513 RWAKGNKAGKRS
+513 RWAKGNQAGKRAG
-525 NTFAGAA
+525 TFAAAGDVASAVGSKGKGAA
-532 DVAAAVG
+532 M
-539 KKGTGATAAGATGG
+539 AAGGG

-558 FGKSAAKTAA
+558 FGKGAAKTAA
-568 AGAARAGFGAFAG
+568 SGAARVGFGAFAG
-581 RGLLAVGGRLV
+581 RGILAVGGRLV

-603 SILTLVLPSLISA
+603 SILTLLLPSLISA
-616 LTGNKEATDANTDA
+616 IGGNKDATDANTEA

-660 YNAMQYWAEQIRN
+660 YNAMQYWAEQIRH

-686 KPTIRETVEDMQGET
+686 KPTIKETFEDMQGET
-701 NLTFGMK
+701 NLTLGMK

>member
-178 AAGAATVGD
+178 AAGAVTVGD

-202 LAEAIKYAGADMVNL
+202 LAEAVKYAGADMVNL

-267 ATLGLSIKDFTDS
+267 ATLGLSIRDFTDS
-280 NGDLIDLSSAIGKI
+280 NGDLIDLSAAIGKI

-326 RSLPEYEDLLNKILN
+326 RSLPKYEDLLNKILN
-341 QSDGYAKSIV
+341 ESDGYAKSIV

-460 TWSLQRYM
+460 TWSLSRYM

-480 GLAGINPKMSKA
+480 GLAGINPRMSKA
-492 EWALMNG
+492 EWAMMNG
-499 MTVGGIYM
+499 MPVGGIYI
-507 GSDGKY
+507 GADGRPRY
-513 RWAKGNKAGKRS
+513 AKGNQAGKRAG
-525 NTFAGAA
+525 TFASVDATQKALTGKGA
-532 DVAAAVG
+532 
-539 KKGTGATAAGATGG
+539 ATAAGAGG

-568 AGAARAGFGAFAG
+568 AGAARAGFGAFTG

-616 LTGNKEATDANTDA
+616 LTGNKEATDANIDA

-643 RNKANKFP
+643 KNKANKFP

>member
-96 ASDTQMKQ
+96 ATDTQMKG
-104 LAETAQ
+104 LSETAQ
-110 SLGIVTMFDSK
+110 SLGIATMFDSK

-202 LAEAIKYAGADMVNL
+202 LAEAVKYAGADMVNL
-217 KRTLPEV
+217 KRSLPEV

-280 NGDLIDLSSAIGKI
+280 NGDLIDLSAAIGKI

-326 RSLPEYEDLLNKILN
+326 RSLPEYESLLNKILYK
-341 QSDGYAKSIV
+341 SDGYAKSIV

-362 DQMRSALENLRTTFT
+362 DQMKSALENLRTTFT
-377 TAIAPVLTPIFK
+377 TAIAPVVTPIFK

-397 LRNIFAIP
+397 IRNIFALP
-405 GVGKF
+405 GIGKA

-415 TFGSTVIFITAA
+415 TFGTTIIFITAA

-468 ALERAANATRKG
+468 ALEQAANATRKG

-492 EWALMNG
+492 EWAMMNG
-499 MTVGGIYM
+499 MPVGGIYL
-507 GSDGKY
+507 GGDGRY
-513 RWAKGNKAGKRS
+513 RWAKGNQAGKRAG
-525 NTFAGAA
+525 TFAAA
-532 DVAAAVG
+532 GDVASAVG
-539 KKGTGATAAGATGG
+539 SKGKEAAMAAGGG

-558 FGKSAAKTAA
+558 FGKGAAKTAA
-568 AGAARAGFGAFAG
+568 SGAARVGFGAFAG
-581 RGLLAVGGRLV
+581 RGILAVGGRLV

-603 SILTLVLPSLISA
+603 SILTLLLPSLISA
-616 LTGNKEATDANTDA
+616 IGGNKDATDANTEA

-660 YNAMQYWAEQIRN
+660 YNAMQYWAEQIRH

-686 KPTIRETVEDMQGET
+686 KPTIKETFEDMQGET
-701 NLTFGMK
+701 NLTLGMK

>member
-96 ASDTQMKQ
+96 ATDTQMKG
-104 LAETAQ
+104 LSETAQ

-202 LAEAIKYAGADMVNL
+202 LAEAVKYAGADMVNL

-280 NGDLIDLSSAIGKI
+280 NGDLIDLSAAIGKI

-377 TAIAPVLTPIFK
+377 TVIAPVITPVFK
-389 GIARIFEG
+389 RLAQFFEFV
-397 LRNIFAIP
+397 RNILTIP
-405 GVGKF
+405 VLGSALTQF
-410 IASFV
+410 I
-415 TFGSTVIFITAA
+415 TFGTTGVFLIATF
-427 VTKLKAAWKL
+427 TKLKAAWKL

-460 TWSLQRYM
+460 TWSLSRYM

-480 GLAGINPKMSKA
+480 GLAGINPRMSKA
-492 EWALMNG
+492 EWAMMNG
-499 MTVGGIYM
+499 MPVGGIYI
-507 GSDGKY
+507 GADGRPRY
-513 RWAKGNKAGKRS
+513 AKGNQAGKRAG
-525 NTFAGAA
+525 TFASVDATQKAMTGKGA
-532 DVAAAVG
+532 
-539 KKGTGATAAGATGG
+539 ATAAGAGG

-686 KPTIRETVEDMQGET
+686 KPTIRETFEDMQGET
-701 NLTFGMK
+701 NLTLGMK

>member
-96 ASDTQMKQ
+96 ATDTQMKG
-104 LAETAQ
+104 LSETAQ
-110 SLGIVTMFDSK
+110 SLGIATMFDSK

-202 LAEAIKYAGADMVNL
+202 LAEAVKYAGADMVNL
-217 KRTLPEV
+217 KRSLPEV

-267 ATLGLSIKDFTDS
+267 AALGLSIKDFTDS

-326 RSLPEYEDLLNKILN
+326 RSLPEYESLLNKILYK
-341 QSDGYAKSIV
+341 SDGYAKSIV

-362 DQMRSALENLRTTFT
+362 DQMKSALENLRTTFT
-377 TAIAPVLTPIFK
+377 TAIAPVVTPIFK

-397 LRNIFAIP
+397 IRNIFALP
-405 GVGKF
+405 GIGKA

-415 TFGSTVIFITAA
+415 TFGTTIIFITAA

-442 QVSFLNMIR
+442 QISFLNMIR

-468 ALERAANATRKG
+468 ALEQAANATRKG

-492 EWALMNG
+492 EWAMMNG
-499 MTVGGIYM
+499 MPVGGIYL
-507 GSDGKY
+507 GGDGRY
-513 RWAKGNKAGKRS
+513 RWAKGNQAGKRAG
-525 NTFAGAA
+525 TFAAAGDVASAVGSKGKGAA
-532 DVAAAVG
+532 M
-539 KKGTGATAAGATGG
+539 AAGGG
-553 FFAGL
+553 FLAGL
-558 FGKSAAKTAA
+558 FGKGAAKTAA
-568 AGAARAGFGAFAG
+568 SGAARVGFGAFAG
-581 RGLLAVGGRLV
+581 RGILAVGGRLV

-603 SILTLVLPSLISA
+603 SILTLLLPSLISA
-616 LTGNKEATDANTDA
+616 IGGNKGATDANTEA

-660 YNAMQYWAEQIRN
+660 YNAMQYWAEQIRH

-686 KPTIRETVEDMQGET
+686 KPTIKETFEDMQGET
-701 NLTFGMK
+701 NLTLGMK

>member
-63 MGWSGRALGGISS
+63 MGWSERALGGISS

-96 ASDTQMKQ
+96 ATDIQMKG
-104 LAETAQ
+104 LSETAQ
-110 SLGIVTMFDSK
+110 SLGIATMFDSK

-217 KRTLPEV
+217 KRSLPEV

-299 GLSSME
+299 DLSSME

-326 RSLPEYEDLLNKILN
+326 RSLPEYGSLLNKILYE
-341 QSDGYAKSIV
+341 SDGYAKSIV

-362 DQMRSALENLRTTFT
+362 DQMTSALENLRTTFT
-377 TAIAPVLTPIFK
+377 TAIAPVVTPIFK

-397 LRNIFAIP
+397 IRNIFALP
-405 GVGKF
+405 GIGKA

-415 TFGSTVIFITAA
+415 TFVTTIIFITAA

-468 ALERAANATRKG
+468 ALEQAANATRKG

-492 EWALMNG
+492 EWAMMNG
-499 MTVGGIYM
+499 MPVGGIYL
-507 GSDGKY
+507 GGDGRY
-513 RWAKGNKAGKRS
+513 RWAKGNQAGKRAG
-525 NTFAGAA
+525 TFAAAGDVASAVGSKGKGAA
-532 DVAAAVG
+532 M
-539 KKGTGATAAGATGG
+539 AAGGG

-558 FGKSAAKTAA
+558 FGKGAAKTAA
-568 AGAARAGFGAFAG
+568 SGAARVGFGAFAG
-581 RGLLAVGGRLV
+581 RGILAVGGRLV

-603 SILTLVLPSLISA
+603 SILTLLLPSLISA
-616 LTGNKEATDANTDA
+616 IGGNKDATDANTEA

-660 YNAMQYWAEQIRN
+660 YNAMQYWAEQIRH

-686 KPTIRETVEDMQGET
+686 KPTIKETFEDMQGET
-701 NLTFGMK
+701 NLTLGMK

>member
-96 ASDTQMKQ
+96 ATDTQMKG
-104 LAETAQ
+104 LSETAQ
-110 SLGIVTMFDSK
+110 SLGIATMFDSK

-202 LAEAIKYAGADMVNL
+202 LAEAVKYAGADMVNL
-217 KRTLPEV
+217 KRSLPEV

-267 ATLGLSIKDFTDS
+267 AALGLSIKDFTDS

-319 RAAAALA
+319 RAAASLA
-326 RSLPEYEDLLNKILN
+326 RSLPEYESLLNKILYK
-341 QSDGYAKSIV
+341 SDGYAKSIV

-362 DQMRSALENLRTTFT
+362 DQMKSALENLRTTFT
-377 TAIAPVLTPIFK
+377 TAIAPVVTPIFK

-397 LRNIFAIP
+397 IRNIFALP
-405 GVGKF
+405 GIGKA

-415 TFGSTVIFITAA
+415 TFGTTIIFITAA

-468 ALERAANATRKG
+468 ALEQAANATRKG

-492 EWALMNG
+492 EWAMMNG
-499 MTVGGIYM
+499 MPVGGIYL
-507 GSDGKY
+507 GGDGRY
-513 RWAKGNKAGKRS
+513 RWAKGNQAGKRAG
-525 NTFAGAA
+525 TFAAAGDVASAVGSKGKGAA
-532 DVAAAVG
+532 M
-539 KKGTGATAAGATGG
+539 AAGGG

-558 FGKSAAKTAA
+558 FGKGAAKTAA
-568 AGAARAGFGAFAG
+568 SGAARVGFGAFAG
-581 RGLLAVGGRLV
+581 RGILAVGGRLV

-603 SILTLVLPSLISA
+603 SILTLLLPSLISA
-616 LTGNKEATDANTDA
+616 IGGNKDATDANTEA

-660 YNAMQYWAEQIRN
+660 YNAMQYWAEQIRH

-686 KPTIRETVEDMQGET
+686 KPTIKETFEDMQGET
-701 NLTFGMK
+701 NLTLGMK

>member
-96 ASDTQMKQ
+96 ATDTQMKG
-104 LAETAQ
+104 LSETAQ
-110 SLGIVTMFDSK
+110 SLGIATMFDSK

-217 KRTLPEV
+217 KRSLPEV

-326 RSLPEYEDLLNKILN
+326 RSLPEYESLLNKILYE
-341 QSDGYAKSIV
+341 SDGYAKSIV

-362 DQMRSALENLRTTFT
+362 DQMTSALENLRTTFT
-377 TAIAPVLTPIFK
+377 TAIAPVVTPIFK

-397 LRNIFAIP
+397 IRNIFALP
-405 GVGKF
+405 GIGKA

-415 TFGSTVIFITAA
+415 TFGTTIIFITAA

-468 ALERAANATRKG
+468 ALEKAANATRKG

-492 EWALMNG
+492 EWAMMNG
-499 MTVGGIYM
+499 MPVGGIYL
-507 GSDGKY
+507 GGDGRY
-513 RWAKGNKAGKRS
+513 RWAKGNQAGKRAG
-525 NTFAGAA
+525 TFAAAGDVASAVNSKGKGAA
-532 DVAAAVG
+532 M
-539 KKGTGATAAGATGG
+539 AAGGG
-553 FFAGL
+553 FLAGL
-558 FGKSAAKTAA
+558 FGKGAAKTAA
-568 AGAARAGFGAFAG
+568 SGAARVGFGAFAG

-603 SILTLVLPSLISA
+603 SILTLLLPSLISA
-616 LTGNKEATDANTDA
+616 IGGNKDATDANTEA

-660 YNAMQYWAEQIRN
+660 YNAMQYWAEQIRH

-686 KPTIRETVEDMQGET
+686 KPTIKETFEDMQGET
-701 NLTFGMK
+701 NLTLGMK

>member
-96 ASDTQMKQ
+96 ATDTQMKG
-104 LAETAQ
+104 LSETAQ
-110 SLGIVTMFDSK
+110 SLGIATMFDSK

-202 LAEAIKYAGADMVNL
+202 LAEAVKYAGADMVNL
-217 KRTLPEV
+217 KRSLPEV

-267 ATLGLSIKDFTDS
+267 AALGLSIKDFTDS

-326 RSLPEYEDLLNKILN
+326 RSLPEYESLLNKILYK
-341 QSDGYAKSIV
+341 SDGYAKSIV

-362 DQMRSALENLRTTFT
+362 DQMKSALENLRTTFT
-377 TAIAPVLTPIFK
+377 TAIAPVVTPIFK

-397 LRNIFAIP
+397 IRNIFALP
-405 GVGKF
+405 GIGKA

-415 TFGSTVIFITAA
+415 TFGTTIIFITAA

-468 ALERAANATRKG
+468 ALEQAANATRKG

-492 EWALMNG
+492 EWAMMNG
-499 MTVGGIYM
+499 MPVGGIYL
-507 GSDGKY
+507 GGDGRY
-513 RWAKGNKAGKRS
+513 RWAKGNQAGKRAG
-525 NTFAGAA
+525 TFAAAGDVASAVGSKGKGAA
-532 DVAAAVG
+532 M
-539 KKGTGATAAGATGG
+539 AAGGG

-558 FGKSAAKTAA
+558 FGKGAAKTAA
-568 AGAARAGFGAFAG
+568 SGAARVGFGAFAG
-581 RGLLAVGGRLV
+581 RGILAVGGRLV

-603 SILTLVLPSLISA
+603 SILTLLLPSLISA
-616 LTGNKEATDANTDA
+616 IGGNKDATDANTEA

-660 YNAMQYWAEQIRN
+660 YNAIQYWAEQIRH

-686 KPTIRETVEDMQGET
+686 KPTIKETFEDMQGET
-701 NLTFGMK
+701 NLTLGMK

>member
-96 ASDTQMKQ
+96 ATDTQMKG
-104 LAETAQ
+104 LSETAQ
-110 SLGIVTMFDSK
+110 SLGIATMFDSK

-202 LAEAIKYAGADMVNL
+202 LAEAVKYAGADMVNL
-217 KRTLPEV
+217 KRSLPEV

-280 NGDLIDLSSAIGKI
+280 NGDLIDLSAAIGKI

-326 RSLPEYEDLLNKILN
+326 RSLPEYESLLNKILYK
-341 QSDGYAKSIV
+341 SDGYAKSIV

-362 DQMRSALENLRTTFT
+362 DQMKSALENLRTTFT
-377 TAIAPVLTPIFK
+377 TAIAPVVTPIFK

-397 LRNIFAIP
+397 IRNIFALP
-405 GVGKF
+405 GIGKA

-415 TFGSTVIFITAA
+415 TFGTTIIFITAA

-468 ALERAANATRKG
+468 ALEQAANATRKG
-480 GLAGINPKMSKA
+480 GLAGINLKMSKA
-492 EWALMNG
+492 EWAMMNG
-499 MTVGGIYM
+499 MLVGGIYL
-507 GSDGKY
+507 GGDGRY
-513 RWAKGNKAGKRS
+513 RWAKGNQAGKRAG
-525 NTFAGAA
+525 TFAAAGDVASAVGSKGKGAA
-532 DVAAAVG
+532 M
-539 KKGTGATAAGATGG
+539 AAGGG

-558 FGKSAAKTAA
+558 FGKGAAKTAA
-568 AGAARAGFGAFAG
+568 SGAARVGFGAFAG
-581 RGLLAVGGRLV
+581 RGILAVGGRLV

-603 SILTLVLPSLISA
+603 SILTLLLPSLISA
-616 LTGNKEATDANTDA
+616 IGGNKDATDANTEA

-660 YNAMQYWAEQIRN
+660 YNAMQYWAEQIRH

-686 KPTIRETVEDMQGET
+686 KPTIKETFEDMQGET
-701 NLTFGMK
+701 NLTLGMK

>member
-96 ASDTQMKQ
+96 ATDTQMKG
-104 LAETAQ
+104 LSETAQ
-110 SLGIVTMFDSK
+110 SLGIGTMFDSK

-202 LAEAIKYAGADMVNL
+202 LAEAVKYAGADMVNL
-217 KRTLPEV
+217 KRSLPEV

-267 ATLGLSIKDFTDS
+267 AALGLSIKDFTDS

-326 RSLPEYEDLLNKILN
+326 RSLPEYESLLNKILYK
-341 QSDGYAKSIV
+341 SDGYAKSIV

-362 DQMRSALENLRTTFT
+362 DQMKSALENLRTTFT
-377 TAIAPVLTPIFK
+377 TAIAPVVTPIFK
-389 GIARIFEG
+389 GIAGIFKG
-397 LRNIFAIP
+397 IRNIFALP
-405 GVGKF
+405 GIGKA

-415 TFGSTVIFITAA
+415 TFGTTIIFITAA

-468 ALERAANATRKG
+468 ALEKAANATRKG

-492 EWALMNG
+492 EWAMMNG
-499 MTVGGIYM
+499 MPVGGIYL
-507 GSDGKY
+507 GGDGRY
-513 RWAKGNKAGKRS
+513 RWAKGNQAGKRAG
-525 NTFAGAA
+525 TFAAAGDVASAVGSKGKGAA
-532 DVAAAVG
+532 M
-539 KKGTGATAAGATGG
+539 AAGGG
-553 FFAGL
+553 FLAGL
-558 FGKSAAKTAA
+558 FGKGAAKTAA
-568 AGAARAGFGAFAG
+568 SGAARVGFGAFAG

-603 SILTLVLPSLISA
+603 SILTLLLPSLISA
-616 LTGNKEATDANTDA
+616 IGGNKDATDANTEA

-660 YNAMQYWAEQIRN
+660 YNAMQYWAEQIRH

-686 KPTIRETVEDMQGET
+686 KPTIRETFEDMQGET
-701 NLTFGMK
+701 NLTLGMK

>member
-96 ASDTQMKQ
+96 ATDTQMKG
-104 LAETAQ
+104 LSETAQ
-110 SLGIVTMFDSK
+110 SLGIATMFDSK

-187 QLAKAALSSNMSMID
+187 QLAKAALSSNMSMVD
-202 LAEAIKYAGADMVNL
+202 LAEAVKYAGADMVNL

-280 NGDLIDLSSAIGKI
+280 NGDLIDLSAAIGKI

-326 RSLPEYEDLLNKILN
+326 RSLPEYESLLNKILYK
-341 QSDGYAKSIV
+341 SDGYAKSIV

-362 DQMRSALENLRTTFT
+362 DQMKSALENLRTTFT
-377 TAIAPVLTPIFK
+377 TAIAPVVTPIFK

-397 LRNIFAIP
+397 IRNIFALP
-405 GVGKF
+405 GIGKA

-415 TFGSTVIFITAA
+415 TFGTTIIFITAA

-468 ALERAANATRKG
+468 ALEQAANATRKG

-492 EWALMNG
+492 EWAMMNG
-499 MTVGGIYM
+499 MPVGGIYL
-507 GSDGKY
+507 GGDGRY
-513 RWAKGNKAGKRS
+513 RWAKGNQAGKRAG
-525 NTFAGAA
+525 TFAAAGDVASAVGSKGKGAA
-532 DVAAAVG
+532 M
-539 KKGTGATAAGATGG
+539 AAGGG

-558 FGKSAAKTAA
+558 FGKGAAKTAA
-568 AGAARAGFGAFAG
+568 SGAARVGFGAFAG
-581 RGLLAVGGRLV
+581 RGILAVGGRLV

-603 SILTLVLPSLISA
+603 SILTLLLPSLISA
-616 LTGNKEATDANTDA
+616 IGGNKDATDANTEA

-660 YNAMQYWAEQIRN
+660 YNAMQYWAEQIRH

-686 KPTIRETVEDMQGET
+686 KPTIKETFEDMQGET
-701 NLTFGMK
+701 NLTLGMK

>member
-96 ASDTQMKQ
+96 ATDTQMKG
-104 LAETAQ
+104 LSETAQ

-202 LAEAIKYAGADMVNL
+202 LAEAVKYAGADMVNL

-280 NGDLIDLSSAIGKI
+280 NGDLIDLSAAIGKI

-377 TAIAPVLTPIFK
+377 TVIAPVITPVFK
-389 GIARIFEG
+389 RLAQFFEFV
-397 LRNIFAIP
+397 RNILTIP
-405 GVGKF
+405 VLGPALTQF
-410 IASFV
+410 I
-415 TFGSTVIFITAA
+415 TFGTTGVFLIATF
-427 VTKLKAAWKL
+427 TKLKAAWKL

-460 TWSLQRYM
+460 TWSLSRYM

-480 GLAGINPKMSKA
+480 GLAGINPRMSKA
-492 EWALMNG
+492 EWAMMNG
-499 MTVGGIYM
+499 MPVGGIYI
-507 GSDGKY
+507 GADGRPRY
-513 RWAKGNKAGKRS
+513 AKGNQAGKRAG
-525 NTFAGAA
+525 TFASVDATQKAMTGKGA
-532 DVAAAVG
+532 
-539 KKGTGATAAGATGG
+539 ATAAGAGG

>member
-96 ASDTQMKQ
+96 ATDTQMKG
-104 LAETAQ
+104 LSETAQ
-110 SLGIVTMFDSK
+110 SLGIATMFDSK

-202 LAEAIKYAGADMVNL
+202 LAEAVKYAGADMVNL

-280 NGDLIDLSSAIGKI
+280 NGDLIDLSAAIGKI

-299 GLSSME
+299 GLSSMK

-326 RSLPEYEDLLNKILN
+326 RSLPEYESLLNKILYK
-341 QSDGYAKSIV
+341 SDGYAKSIV

-362 DQMRSALENLRTTFT
+362 DQMKSALENLRTTFT
-377 TAIAPVLTPIFK
+377 TAIAPVVTPIFK

-397 LRNIFAIP
+397 IRNIFALP
-405 GVGKF
+405 GIGKA

-415 TFGSTVIFITAA
+415 TFGTTIIFITAA

-468 ALERAANATRKG
+468 ALEQAANATRKG

-492 EWALMNG
+492 EWAMMNG
-499 MTVGGIYM
+499 MPVGGIYL
-507 GSDGKY
+507 GGDGRY
-513 RWAKGNKAGKRS
+513 RWAKGNQAGKRAG
-525 NTFAGAA
+525 TFAAAGDVASAVGSKGKGAA
-532 DVAAAVG
+532 M
-539 KKGTGATAAGATGG
+539 AAGGG

-558 FGKSAAKTAA
+558 FGKGAAKTAA
-568 AGAARAGFGAFAG
+568 SGAARVGFGAFAG
-581 RGLLAVGGRLV
+581 RGILAVGGRLV

-603 SILTLVLPSLISA
+603 SILTLLLPSLISA
-616 LTGNKEATDANTDA
+616 IGGNKDATDANTEA

-660 YNAMQYWAEQIRN
+660 YNAMQYWAEQIRH

-686 KPTIRETVEDMQGET
+686 KPTIKETFEDMQGET
-701 NLTFGMK
+701 NLTLGMK

>member
-96 ASDTQMKQ
+96 ATDTQMKD
-104 LAETAQ
+104 LSETAQ

-217 KRTLPEV
+217 KRSLPEV

-267 ATLGLSIKDFTDS
+267 AALGLSIKDFTDS

-326 RSLPEYEDLLNKILN
+326 RSLPEYESLLNKILYK
-341 QSDGYAKSIV
+341 SDGYAKSIV

-362 DQMRSALENLRTTFT
+362 DQMKSALENLRTTFT
-377 TAIAPVLTPIFK
+377 TAIAPVVTPIFK
-389 GIARIFEG
+389 GIARILEG
-397 LRNIFAIP
+397 IRNIFALP
-405 GVGKF
+405 GIGKA

-415 TFGSTVIFITAA
+415 TFGTTIIFITAA

-468 ALERAANATRKG
+468 ALEKAANATRKG

-492 EWALMNG
+492 EWAMMNG
-499 MTVGGIYM
+499 MPVGGIYL
-507 GSDGKY
+507 GGDGRY
-513 RWAKGNKAGKRS
+513 RWAKGNQAGKRAG
-525 NTFAGAA
+525 TFAAAGDVASAVGSKGKGAA
-532 DVAAAVG
+532 M
-539 KKGTGATAAGATGG
+539 AAGGG
-553 FFAGL
+553 FLAGL
-558 FGKSAAKTAA
+558 FGKGAAKTAA
-568 AGAARAGFGAFAG
+568 SGAARVGFGAFAG
-581 RGLLAVGGRLV
+581 RGLLAVGGRLL

-603 SILTLVLPSLISA
+603 SILTLLLPSLISA
-616 LTGNKEATDANTDA
+616 IGGNKGATDANTEA

-660 YNAMQYWAEQIRN
+660 YNAMQYWAEQIRH

-686 KPTIRETVEDMQGET
+686 KPTIRETFEDMQGET
-701 NLTFGMK
+701 NLTLGMK